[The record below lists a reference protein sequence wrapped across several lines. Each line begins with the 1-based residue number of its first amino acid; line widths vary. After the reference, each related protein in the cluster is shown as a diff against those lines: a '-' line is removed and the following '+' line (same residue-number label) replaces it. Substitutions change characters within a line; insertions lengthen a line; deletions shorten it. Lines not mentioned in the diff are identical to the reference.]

1 MLEESVGLNWA
12 SVVMVPI
19 ILVSGVIYW
28 SVAVSFNQGVC
39 LFDMK
44 ETMQSDIRR
53 EKLKAHVQLMVS
65 LLLLE
70 HRPRMGHKS
79 ETRVCLFMYG
89 YFVLPR
95 NSRSFAIR
103 VSLSP
108 QSL

>member
-70 HRPRMGHKS
+70 HRARMEHKS